1 MPWILESCL
10 ALTAC
15 VLLPRVALAG
25 EGALDRTFAGR
36 GAVLTDFAGHDDYGY
51 AIAVQPD
58 GKVLAVGQS
67 GVYPLFHAALLRF
80 ESNGRPDLSF
90 GIAGKVVQSLDPI
103 GDQLTAVALQ
113 PDGRIVAA
121 GAVIGSNAQKGFLVA
136 RFLSDGSLD
145 PSFGSAG
152 VTTTSF
158 GDPTAAAADL
168 VLQPDGKI
176 VPVGV
181 SGAGPYSE
189 LNDFALARYDA
200 NGVLDPTFGGDGRVT
215 THFPGVTNTG
225 SRATSAVLQPDGM
238 LLVAG
243 VYKNEA
249 QPREFALARYRSDGG
264 LDPSFGVGGK
274 VMLVSPG
281 FADALANGV
290 ALRLDG
296 RIAVAGS
303 FEKGHH
309 DHEFALVGLDAHG
322 ALDASFG
329 NGGWVLSDLFAG
341 SDDIAYGI
349 ALQLDG
355 KVIAFGRTGQYPNF
369 AVGVARYT
377 TSGEL
382 DPIFGDLGRTQTTF
396 GGFSSQAFGGALQ
409 QDGKLVVGG
418 YSSNAST
425 NIVVARYLAHPLT
438 H

>member
-1 MPWILESCL
+1 MPWILESSL
-10 ALTAC
+10 ALIAF
-15 VLLPRVALAG
+15 VLVPRVALAG

-36 GAVLTDFAGHDDYGY
+36 GAVLTDFAGNDDYGY
-51 AIAVQPD
+51 SVAVQAD

-67 GVYPLFHAALLRF
+67 GVYPLFHSALLRF
-80 ESNGRPDLSF
+80 ESNGRLDLSF
-90 GIAGKVVQSLDPI
+90 GIAGKVVQSLDPL

-145 PSFGSAG
+145 PSFGSGG

-158 GDPTAAAADL
+158 GDPTAAAAAI

-176 VPVGV
+176 VLAGV

-200 NGVLDPTFGGDGRVT
+200 NGLLDPTFGGDGRVI

-225 SRATSAVLQPDGM
+225 SRAASAVLQPDGM

-243 VYKNEA
+243 VYKNEGT
-249 QPREFALARYRSDGG
+249 PREFASARYRSDGS
-264 LDPSFGVGGK
+264 LDPSFGIGGK
-274 VMLVSPG
+274 VTLTPG
-281 FADALANGV
+281 FADALAQGA

-296 RIAVAGS
+296 RILLAGS

-309 DHEFALVGLDAHG
+309 DHEFALASLDAHG

-341 SDDIAYGI
+341 SDDIAYGV

-355 KVIAFGRTGQYPNF
+355 KAIAFGRTGQYPNF
-369 AVGVARYT
+369 AVGLARYT

-382 DPIFGDLGRTQTTF
+382 DPTFGELGRTQTTF